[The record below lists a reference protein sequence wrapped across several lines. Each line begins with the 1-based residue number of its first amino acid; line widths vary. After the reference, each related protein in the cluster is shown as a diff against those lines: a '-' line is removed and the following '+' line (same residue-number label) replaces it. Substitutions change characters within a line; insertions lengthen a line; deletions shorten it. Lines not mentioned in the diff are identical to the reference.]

1 MCHLRRRGAFWDT
14 FRPWVSRAHVST
26 NILPAIS
33 SISAAGCVRPTC
45 EKAGRHAGLAARDA
59 KHFAADVC
67 GRLPEMQKTW
77 RPMFAVGCPRCKKLC
92 GRCLRSAAR
101 DAKQLCGRCLRSAAR
116 DAKNLVADVCGR
128 LPEMSKLGGRCLR
141 STARDAKT
149 WRPMFAVGC
158 RRCKN
163 LAADVCGRL
172 PEMQN
177 FLADVCGW
185 LPQKVRVRPAVNRS
199 PNRTF
204 RGLSYTF
211 INRLCVWAFPACK
224 NFPGHYGGSRQ
235 VGTCPQEQ
243 MGPKPQVSTLISEA
257 KVGTWSETRQ
267 RESWNLYCRERGT
280 AITTTAPVLQR
291 NRNYNCYDRSSIAN
305 SKKNAITTT
314 APLLQR
320 EGNCNYHDR
329 SNAERERETVIIA
342 TLSNI
347 AEREKLELLGPLQ
360 YCRDRNCN
368 YCDPSSMAEREIAI
382 NYYDR
387 SSIAERYVYGDP
399 TIIPLYS
406 QWYDPM
412 DRRRT

>member
-1 MCHLRRRGAFWDT
+1 MQKTLRPMFA
-14 FRPWVSRAHVST
+14 V
-26 NILPAIS
+26 
-33 SISAAGCVRPTC
+33 GCPRC
-45 EKAGRHAGLAARDA
+45 KKLGGRCLRSAARDA
-59 KHFAADVC
+59 KNFAADVC
-67 GRLPEMQKTW
+67 GRLPEMQKN
-77 RPMFAVGCPRCKKLC
+77 FAADVCGGCPRCKKLG
-92 GRCLRSAAR
+92 GRCLR
-101 DAKQLCGRCLRSAAR
+101 
-116 DAKNLVADVCGR
+116 R

-141 STARDAKT
+141 SAARDAKT

-172 PEMQN
+172 PEMQKL
-177 FLADVCGW
+177 FGRCLRLAASKGTCASGCKSLSQQNVSRPVIH
-185 LPQKVRVRPAVNRS
+185 LHKQALRV
-199 PNRTF
+199 
-204 RGLSYTF
+204 G
-211 INRLCVWAFPACK
+211 
-224 NFPGHYGGSRQ
+224 FPGLQKLSRTLWWKPESWN
-235 VGTCPQEQ
+235 GPQEQ

-347 AEREKLELLGPLQ
+347 AEREKPELLGPLQ

-368 YCDPSSMAEREIAI
+368 DCDPSSMAEREIAI

-399 TIIPLYS
+399 TIISLYS

>member
-1 MCHLRRRGAFWDT
+1 
-14 FRPWVSRAHVST
+14 
-26 NILPAIS
+26 
-33 SISAAGCVRPTC
+33 
-45 EKAGRHAGLAARDA
+45 
-59 KHFAADVC
+59 
-67 GRLPEMQKTW
+67 
-77 RPMFAVGCPRCKKLC
+77 
-92 GRCLRSAAR
+92 
-101 DAKQLCGRCLRSAAR
+101 
-116 DAKNLVADVCGR
+116 
-128 LPEMSKLGGRCLR
+128 
-141 STARDAKT
+141 
-149 WRPMFAVGC
+149 MFAVGC
-158 RRCKN
+158 RRCK
-163 LAADVCGRL
+163 
-172 PEMQN
+172 N

-224 NFPGHYGGSRQ
+224 NFPGHYGGSRK

-291 NRNYNCYDRSSIAN
+291 NRNYNCFDRSSIAN

-329 SNAERERETVIIA
+329 SNAEREREKTVIIA

-347 AEREKLELLGPLQ
+347 AEREKPELLGPLQ

-368 YCDPSSMAEREIAI
+368 CCDPSSMAAREIAI

-399 TIIPLYS
+399 TIILRGPH
-406 QWYDPM
+406 DHIAI
-412 DRRRT
+412 